1 MNANS
6 TQDSST
12 NALRYGNAISV
23 GDGTAG
29 FGSTG
34 SAPLAGPT
42 VIRGVPVSGEAHSPS
57 LVTSGNRSTG
67 ATLAKSP
74 IARKHPAGSK
84 TPERRSI
91 HKARAVF
98 SACIDQLDI
107 AQDEEADFFN
117 RNNALEHFRE
127 SLEVLWRMRD
137 AREEAFADVINM
149 LQALFIHRR
158 VEDFSRDQL
167 ETLRSVVAK
176 LDSQTEF
183 DDDFADSITLDLLD
197 GGLDVFR
204 ELE

>member
-6 TQDSST
+6 TQDTST
-12 NALRYGNAISV
+12 NALRSGNAISV
-23 GDGTAG
+23 GDGTADL
-29 FGSTG
+29 GSTG
-34 SAPLAGPT
+34 SAPFAGPT

-57 LVTSGNRSTG
+57 LMTSGNRSTG
-67 ATLAKSP
+67 ATLVKAP
-74 IARKHPAGSK
+74 TARSHLTGLK
-84 TPERRSI
+84 TPERRAI

-107 AQDEEADFFN
+107 ARDEETDFFN

-137 AREEAFADVINM
+137 AREEAFGDAINM

-158 VEDFSRDQL
+158 VEDFSSDQL
-167 ETLRSVVAK
+167 ETLRSVVVK
-176 LDSQTEF
+176 LDSQTDF